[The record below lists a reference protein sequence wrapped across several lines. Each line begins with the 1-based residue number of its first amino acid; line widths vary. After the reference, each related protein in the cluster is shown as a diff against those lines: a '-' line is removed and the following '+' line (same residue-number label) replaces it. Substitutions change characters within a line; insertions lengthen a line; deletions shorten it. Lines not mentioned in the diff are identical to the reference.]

1 MSIRTKIITRV
12 LLILEELFF
21 YPMLR
26 KQFKNTLNND
36 SLILDVGANNG
47 QSIDFFR
54 TIAPKCKIVSFEP
67 NPDLFTK
74 LLDKY
79 KNDKN
84 LTLSNLGISN
94 KSGFLEFNINKLDLT
109 SSFEPLN
116 YNSKYLIKKAAI
128 LGVSVQEIIS
138 KKINVPV
145 STLFDYL
152 RENNISKVDL
162 LKIDTEGHEYQC
174 LESLFIPSENGLNT
188 VIERIQIENHQDDM
202 YLSAVSFDKIQQLLI
217 DHNYIVESKIKHPFG
232 NFFELI
238 YKRSEA

>member
-1 MSIRTKIITRV
+1 MSRIR
-12 LLILEELFF
+12 
-21 YPMLR
+21 
-26 KQFKNTLNND
+26 
-36 SLILDVGANNG
+36 
-47 QSIDFFR
+47 
-54 TIAPKCKIVSFEP
+54 
-67 NPDLFTK
+67 
-74 LLDKY
+74 KY

-128 LGVSVQEIIS
+128 LGVSVEEIIS

-174 LESLFIPSENGLNT
+174 LESLFPPLPNRLNT

-238 YKRSEA
+238 YRRSEA